1 MGGAFGVARCTMRRE
16 GVDPEE
22 HYMKLVVTAMVR
34 DEADIIRQWIDYH
47 LAQGVDAIII
57 TDNGSV
63 DGTREILQQY
73 SDAGNIDLRDEP
85 LQQKQQ
91 GQLVTAMAR
100 EASTRYGADW
110 VINADA
116 DEFVMPVDR
125 SLRLRDVFE
134 RLDPALASFTVPV
147 VNLVGRIAKSGAGID
162 RLVWRDERTNEQLQ
176 QRGVLAQPTP
186 NAVHIGSPDVTVVQ
200 GNHLVSI
207 GSNGKP
213 PAELAL
219 EVLHLPWRSWQQL
232 QNKVEISGRAYAANP
247 VLQPSPNHHGML
259 DYRRYNEG
267 SLFYYYALRMVT
279 DEARDNGPFRLDR
292 SLPDFFAALE
302 ATPSDYPA
310 DVLYSDET
318 VSEADRI
325 GMLLFTRDSALRAE
339 QDERRREAD
348 AYRAEFEAAR
358 NRLLELERH
367 IRGLEGENARLTT
380 ELALQKQRK
389 IVRAADSVGNL
400 ARRIRR

>member
-1 MGGAFGVARCTMRRE
+1 MRRE

-73 SDAGNIDLRDEP
+73 SDAGSIDLRDEP
-85 LQQKQQ
+85 IQRKQQ
-91 GQLVTAMAR
+91 GELVTAMAR

-116 DEFVMPVDR
+116 DEFLIPVDR
-125 SLRLRDVFE
+125 SLTLRDVFE

-147 VNLVGRIAKSGAGID
+147 VNLIGRIAESGAGID
-162 RLVWRDERTNEQLQ
+162 RLVWRDERTNDQLQ
-176 QRGVLAQPTP
+176 ERGVLAQPTP

-219 EVLHLPWRSWQQL
+219 EVLHLPWRSWKQL
-232 QNKVEISGRAYAANP
+232 KNKVEISGRAYAANP
-247 VLQPSPNHHGML
+247 VLKPSPNHHGML

-279 DEARDNGPFRLDR
+279 DEARDSGPFRLDR
-292 SLPDFFAALE
+292 SLLEFFATINAD
-302 ATPSDYPA
+302 ASDYPA
-310 DVLYSDET
+310 DVDYSDDA
-318 VSEADRI
+318 VKEADRV
-325 GMLLFTRDSALRAE
+325 GEMLFARDTALQAE
-339 QDERRREAD
+339 REERQREAV
-348 AYRAEFEAAR
+348 ANQTEIAAAR
-358 NRLLELERH
+358 DRILELERH
-367 IRGLEGENARLTT
+367 IRGLEGENGRLAA
-380 ELALQKQRK
+380 ELAAQKKRK
-389 IVRAADSVGNL
+389 IVRAADSVGNF

>member
-1 MGGAFGVARCTMRRE
+1 MRRE

-73 SDAGNIDLRDEP
+73 SDAGSIDLRDEP
-85 LQQKQQ
+85 IQRKQQ
-91 GQLVTAMAR
+91 GELVTAMAR
-100 EASTRYGADW
+100 EASSRYGADW
-110 VINADA
+110 VVNADA
-116 DEFVMPVDR
+116 DEFLIPVDR
-125 SLRLRDVFE
+125 SLTLRDVFE

-147 VNLVGRIAKSGAGID
+147 VNLVGRIAESGAGID
-162 RLVWRDERTNEQLQ
+162 RLVWRDERTNDQLQ

-186 NAVHIGSPDVTVVQ
+186 NAVHVGSPDVTVVQ

-213 PAELAL
+213 PADLAL
-219 EVLHLPWRSWQQL
+219 EVLHLPWRSWTQL
-232 QNKVEISGRAYAANP
+232 KNKVEISGRAYAANP

-279 DEARDNGPFRLDR
+279 DEALDSGPFRLDR
-292 SLPDFFAALE
+292 SLPDFFA
-302 ATPSDYPA
+302 TIDSDASEYPA
-310 DVLYSDET
+310 DVGYSDDA
-318 VSEADRI
+318 VREADRV
-325 GMLLFTRDSALRAE
+325 GEMLFARDTTLRT
-339 QDERRREAD
+339 EREDHHREA
-348 AYRAEFEAAR
+348 AANHTEITAAR
-358 NRLLELERH
+358 DRILELERH
-367 IRGLEGENARLTT
+367 IRGLEGENARLAA
-380 ELALQKQRK
+380 ELAAQKQRK